1 MRRVSSTGSPM
12 AASAP
17 GRGGGPPPPSS
28 TPSRSTTS
36 WRGPARDAG
45 RQARLSATIVAL
57 KGAAKGDVRRTQHS
71 DLAGCQA
78 GGGGEDLAGAGEDE
92 HAADA
97 EGVGGEAGEGGADRE
112 GADLQARGGRE
123 DLGAQVFGRDA
134 LAEVEGGGEEW
145 PVDDAGNGGG
155 DERDAQV
162 RCRADGC
169 EAD

>member
-97 EGVGGEAGEGGADRE
+97 EGVGGEAGEGGADGER
-112 GADLQARGGRE
+112 ADLQAGSGGE
-123 DLGAQVFGRDA
+123 DLGAQVPRRDS
-134 LAEVEGGGEEW
+134 LLEVESRGQQRA
-145 PVDDAGNGGG
+145 VDEAG
-155 DERDAQV
+155 DR
-162 RCRADGC
+162 
-169 EAD
+169 